1 MRKIFLHI
9 MVSLD
14 GYIDGPDGE
23 MDWHFVDAEF
33 EDYINEMLR
42 SIGGMIFGRKAFLLL
57 ADYWPQAV
65 TNPAGA
71 ADPQNPA
78 AHIEAAHM
86 MNRLPKYA
94 LSNTLRQTG
103 WNNSHIIGGDI
114 AAEAA
119 KLKAMPGKDIALF
132 AGSGAAM
139 SFLRAGLLDEIKLVV
154 NPVVLGGGT
163 PLFSGGYERRNFTLL
178 STRPFRS
185 GAMLLD
191 YRPG

>member
-33 EDYINEMLR
+33 EDYVNDMLG
-42 SIGGMIFGRKAFLLL
+42 SIDGIIFGRKAFELL
-57 ADYWPQAV
+57 AQYWPAV
-65 TNPAGA
+65 EADPAIA
-71 ADPQNPA
+71 ADAPVPA
-78 AHIEAAHM
+78 ARVETARL
-86 MNRLPKYA
+86 MNRLPKYV
-94 LSNTLRQTG
+94 LSNTLRRTE
-103 WNNSHIIGGDI
+103 WANSYIVGGDI

-163 PLFSGGYERRNFTLL
+163 PLFSGGYARSNFRLL